1 MKLISAKGVSNRWFP
16 DPKILCAT
24 FSRRMETP
32 IVLIREARCEAPG
45 RPRSGRRA
53 NRSSS
58 SPIAAVTTMAPRNA
72 TGSGAPALLTMS
84 MPTNAPNMKIS
95 PWAMLM
101 MSSTPKTSVYPSATM
116 A

>member
-1 MKLISAKGVSNRWFP
+1 
-16 DPKILCAT
+16 
-24 FSRRMETP
+24 METP
-32 IVLIREARCEAPG
+32 IVLMREARCEAPG